1 MVGRIGLLDLKLDNV
16 SCVYDS
22 HPILDGIKFY
32 CKPNDF
38 VGIVGPNGSGKT
50 TLLRA
55 ISRVLRPSV
64 GSVTVDGQDPYLMEP
79 IVLARKL
86 AVVPQ
91 DSVVSFD
98 FTALEVVMM
107 GRNPHVEPFK
117 MEGPHDLQ
125 IAKHAMEL
133 TKCLS
138 HAERKMSKL
147 SGGERRMVIIARALA
162 QEPKILLLDEPTLN
176 LDVGH
181 QIELMDTVKN
191 LCKKNGLI
199 VLSVFHDFNLA
210 SRYSDYLL
218 MLSQGKLF
226 SVGTPEEVFT
236 EENIQDV
243 FNVKTEITN
252 HPVTRLNITVLS
264 SGRGIRRSFKRSM

>member
-1 MVGRIGLLDLKLDNV
+1 MLDLRLDNV
-16 SCVYDS
+16 SCAYDS
-22 HPILDGIKFY
+22 HPILDGIKFS

-38 VGIVGPNGSGKT
+38 IGIVGPNGSGKT
-50 TLLRA
+50 TLLRV
-55 ISRVLRPSV
+55 ISRVLRPAE
-64 GSVTVDGQDPYLMEP
+64 GSVTVDGQDPYLIEP
-79 IVLARKL
+79 IELAKKL

-91 DSVVSFD
+91 DSLVSFD

-107 GRNPHVEPFK
+107 GRNPHIESFK
-117 MEGPHDLQ
+117 MEGPRDLQ
-125 IAKHAMEL
+125 IAKHAMEQ

-138 HAERKMSKL
+138 LAERKMSEL

-176 LDVGH
+176 LDVSH

-191 LCKKNGLI
+191 FCKKKGLI

-236 EENIQDV
+236 KETIQDV

-264 SGRGIRRSFKRSM
+264 PGRGIRRSVKSSK

>member
-1 MVGRIGLLDLKLDNV
+1 MLDLRLDNV

-22 HPILDGIKFY
+22 HPVLDGIKFR
-32 CKPNDF
+32 CEPNDF

-50 TLLRA
+50 TLLRVM
-55 ISRVLRPSV
+55 SRVLRPAL
-64 GSVTVDGQDPYLMEP
+64 GSVTVDGQDPYLSEP
-79 IVLARKL
+79 VVLAKKL

-91 DSVVSFD
+91 DSIVNFD

-107 GRNPHVEPFK
+107 GRNPHVEAFK

-125 IAKHAMEL
+125 VAKDAMKI

-138 HAERKMSKL
+138 LAERKMSQL

-176 LDVGH
+176 LDVSH
-181 QIELMDTVKN
+181 QIELMDTVRN
-191 LCKKNGLI
+191 LCKKKRLI

-218 MLSQGKLF
+218 MLSKGKLF

-236 EENIQDV
+236 EENIQEV

-252 HPVTRLNITVLS
+252 HPVTRLHITVLS
-264 SGRGIRRSFKRSM
+264 SGSGISRSVKRSK

>member
-1 MVGRIGLLDLKLDNV
+1 MLDLRLDNV

-32 CKPNDF
+32 CKPNQF

-50 TLLRA
+50 TLLRV
-55 ISRVLRPSV
+55 ISRVLRPV
-64 GSVTVDGQDPYLMEP
+64 GGSVKVDGQDPYLQEP
-79 IVLARKL
+79 IVLAKKL

-107 GRNPHVEPFK
+107 GRNPHVKSFN
-117 MEGPHDLQ
+117 MEGPHDLE
-125 IAKHAMEL
+125 IAKQAMEL
-133 TKCLS
+133 TKCLPL
-138 HAERKMSKL
+138 AKRKMSEL

-162 QEPKILLLDEPTLN
+162 QEPKILLLDEPTLS
-176 LDVGH
+176 LDVSH
-181 QIELMDTVKN
+181 QIELMDIVKN
-191 LCKKNGLI
+191 LCKKKGLI

-218 MLSQGKLF
+218 MLSHGKLF

-236 EENIQDV
+236 KENIQDV
-243 FNVKTEITN
+243 FRVKTEITS
-252 HPVTRLNITVLS
+252 HPVTRLNITILS
-264 SGRGIRRSFKRSM
+264 PERGISRSVKRSK